1 MQKST
6 FYDIIYSELLYETSK
21 TPRRVIMVS
30 YKPLFKLLVDRNM
43 SKADLRR
50 LAEISPNTMTKLRR
64 GEEVSMA
71 VLNRICNVLGVS
83 YGDIVEYIPVDGEK
97 E

>member
-1 MQKST
+1 
-6 FYDIIYSELLYETSK
+6 
-21 TPRRVIMVS
+21 MVS

-50 LAEISPNTMTKLRR
+50 LASISPNTMTKLRR
-64 GEEVSMA
+64 NEEVSMTI
-71 VLNRICNVLGVS
+71 LNKICSALQVS
-83 YGDIVEYIPVDGEK
+83 YGDIIEYIHPEK

>member
-1 MQKST
+1 
-6 FYDIIYSELLYETSK
+6 
-21 TPRRVIMVS
+21 MVS
-30 YKPLFKLLVDRNM
+30 YKPLFKLLIDRDL

-64 GEEVSMA
+64 GEEVSMTI
-71 VLNRICNVLGVS
+71 LNKICSALQVS
-83 YGDIVEYIPVDGEK
+83 YGDIIEYIHPEK

>member
-1 MQKST
+1 
-6 FYDIIYSELLYETSK
+6 
-21 TPRRVIMVS
+21 MVS

-71 VLNRICNVLGVS
+71 ILNRICNVLGVS
-83 YGDIVEYIPVDGEK
+83 YGDIMEYVPKK
-97 E
+97 EYE

>member
-1 MQKST
+1 
-6 FYDIIYSELLYETSK
+6 
-21 TPRRVIMVS
+21 MVS

-71 VLNRICNVLGVS
+71 VLNRICNVLGES
-83 YGDIVEYIPVDGEK
+83 YGDIIEYIPVDGEK